1 MFQLNTYLLHKMGWI
16 KYSGSRGIGMGPQIF
31 DEDPLVKF
39 FFDDKS
45 RKNCFLIKELDTDE
59 KQKSKNLYKFVL
71 LDYSNMVD
79 KSKFKPKFE
88 TVEFNSNIELMKLV
102 IDFEAANDTYQ
113 RHFKLNKILK

>member
-1 MFQLNTYLLHKMGWI
+1 MI
-16 KYSGSRGIGMGPQIF
+16 
-31 DEDPLVKF
+31 
-39 FFDDKS
+39 
-45 RKNCFLIKELDTDE
+45 
-59 KQKSKNLYKFVL
+59 
-71 LDYSNMVD
+71 D